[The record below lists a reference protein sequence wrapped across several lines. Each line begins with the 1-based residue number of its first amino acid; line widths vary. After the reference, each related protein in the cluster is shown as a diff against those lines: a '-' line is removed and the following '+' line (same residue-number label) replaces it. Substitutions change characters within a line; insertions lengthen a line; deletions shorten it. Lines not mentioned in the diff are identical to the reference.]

1 MKLRK
6 PCNCQALIKA
16 IDAYIQKA
24 DDDIEKNLRQAG
36 FVSPKKTVQRMQE
49 IEEELTEL
57 LEADTT
63 FIITTIQDYD
73 GVEEFIRERWPEL
86 QNDQDLVAKLTK
98 TFEKQ
103 FSEAI
108 PEYMEGYA
116 KRIESDIELE
126 SIVLTHATTDW
137 ISDWSGELSHM
148 MKLNDNN
155 VIEKILNEALKNGD
169 SVQTTAQKIA
179 DSGIRDPGYRSRRV
193 ATTEMLRAHSVAQH
207 ESIMESPAVE
217 MHMWRHSGWRQYARA
232 NHMAI
237 DGQIVDKN
245 EPFTLF
251 GADGGLYHPMY
262 PRDGSLP
269 AGESINCGCLE
280 EPIVSEDVLGLSLEE
295 RNKLRD
301 EAIAEMNEE
310 YDNSTSEKRPE
321 ALAGKYVNKS
331 EQLYKN
337 LQKVK
342 PIEGYED
349 VAIHGEPGES
359 MVVYDT
365 TSGITTKYTAGEFA
379 EIIKVDPEYHGGNIR
394 LLSCGAG
401 SEESQFAKGLAT
413 AMNKEI
419 LAPTETLWVS
429 DNGELFI
436 TDSDKLAEMWYND
449 GDIDNSFHSTGYW
462 KTFKPGE

>member
-137 ISDWSGELSHM
+137 ISNWSGELSHM
-148 MKLNDNN
+148 MKLNDNS

-179 DSGIRDPGYRSRRV
+179 ESGLRDPGYRSRRV
-193 ATTEMLRAHSVAQH
+193 ATTELLRAHSVAQH

-232 NHMAI
+232 NHMDM
-237 DGQIVDKN
+237 DGQTVAKD

-251 GADGGLYHPMY
+251 GADGGLYNPMY
-262 PRDGSLP
+262 PRDGILP

-280 EPIVSEDVLGLSLEE
+280 QPIVSEEVLGLSLEE
-295 RNKLRD
+295 RNRLRD
-301 EAIAEMNEE
+301 EAIAELNEE
-310 YDNSTSEKRPE
+310 YD
-321 ALAGKYVNKS
+321 
-331 EQLYKN
+331 
-337 LQKVK
+337 
-342 PIEGYED
+342 
-349 VAIHGEPGES
+349 
-359 MVVYDT
+359 
-365 TSGITTKYTAGEFA
+365 
-379 EIIKVDPEYHGGNIR
+379 
-394 LLSCGAG
+394 G
-401 SEESQFAKGLAT
+401 SENMLNTKEDPIR
-413 AMNKEI
+413 EI
-419 LAPTETLWVS
+419 LGSAMKSHPTETTNMAKEL
-429 DNGELFI
+429 NGYGVDI
-436 TDSDKLAEMWYND
+436 TYRENAMGYSPNPSPGNPGKIIMDPEASYSAWLHERQHAIDDQDSGWMGFRNFANPETAARFESNAYDKEIEFAKNLGYND
-449 GDIDNSFHSTGYW
+449 IVERLKALKEDRIKEVLGDEEN
-462 KTFKPGE
+462 